1 MHGALNKFFTED
13 HRRLESLLEQ
23 AFIQSDHVDEV
34 AYIKFRTGLLKHIG
48 QEEKILI
55 PALNK
60 IHENQ
65 LYPPAAKLRL
75 EHGAIAALL
84 VLPPSA
90 KIKNVL
96 LGILQHHNVRE
107 ESEKGLYTDCD
118 CLLVDAV
125 ETMLDKVH
133 HYPDV
138 PVMHYNNTQHAHD
151 AARRAVTRAG
161 YDFDQLANTS
171 IPKNNNVKDE

>member
-1 MHGALNKFFTED
+1 MHGALHKFFTED

-23 AFIQSDHVDEV
+23 SFIQSDHIEEV
-34 AYIKFRTGLLKHIG
+34 AYAKFRAGLLKHIG
-48 QEEKILI
+48 LEEKILI
-55 PALNK
+55 PVLK
-60 IHENQ
+60 KSYEDRP
-65 LYPPAAKLRL
+65 YPLAVTLRL

-84 VLPPSA
+84 GLPPSTT
-90 KIKNVL
+90 IKNVL

-107 ESEKGLYTDCD
+107 ESEKGFYADCD
-118 CLLVDAV
+118 CVMADAV

-138 PVMHYNNTQHAHD
+138 PVMPYNNTQHAHD
-151 AARRAVTRAG
+151 AARRAVSRAG
-161 YDFDQLANTS
+161 YDFDRLANTS